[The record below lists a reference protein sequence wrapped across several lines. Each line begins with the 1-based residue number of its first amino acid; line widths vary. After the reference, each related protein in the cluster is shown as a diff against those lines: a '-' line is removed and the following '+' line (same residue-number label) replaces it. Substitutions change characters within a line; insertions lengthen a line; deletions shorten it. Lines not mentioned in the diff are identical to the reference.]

1 MENLTNEVEGCNL
14 FNFAKGRLRGDKIAL
29 LRDKHHKGTDLFKL
43 KNNVGTRTNRYRLT
57 LENFVLDVK
66 RILLSINKVFF
77 KQSQTSC
84 KDDHCTPALEA
95 KGFASRSEDR

>member
-1 MENLTNEVEGCNL
+1 MEGCDL

-57 LENFVLDVK
+57 LKNLGLDVK
-66 RILLSINKVFF
+66 RILLTINKAFF
-77 KQSQTSC
+77 K
-84 KDDHCTPALEA
+84 
-95 KGFASRSEDR
+95 